1 MKQLLHLIFATAL
14 LFTAGGCK
22 KFLYQEPYNNISIND
37 IFKDFEGARTALAGC
52 YDDLKSNDYYM
63 RTFSLYPEVTSGNIK
78 YSKVSNQALLLS
90 YNFNNDAATNDMKT
104 FFIMSYS
111 IIYNTNTII
120 ANINSVKDASSL
132 QKNRLLAD
140 AYTIR
145 ALVHFDLARVFAQGY
160 NFTPDASHAGI
171 TIRNQLVPVLAPVS
185 DVQTCKQVFDQ
196 VASDLDSATLL
207 YPNSARVFTLGDDKT
222 YCSADAAKAL
232 QSRVALYKN
241 DWNKVI
247 ALGTDLISSN
257 KYSLISNSNYVASW
271 KQRNISTES
280 IFELAFGDR
289 TGGSLGDY
297 YNSSNT
303 QFGQMATS
311 NDLLGLY
318 TSDDVRAQPSMYV
331 KAIVNATDYYFTRKY
346 QGMNDS
352 ANNVKI
358 IRLSEIYLNRAEAYA
373 ESDNL
378 TAALADL
385 NVIRKRANPAALNF
399 ISTDKATVINE
410 ILDER
415 RRELCFEG
423 HTFFDLSRKKKNLV
437 RTDCT
442 STQCNFIYPNTRYA
456 CIFPLTN

>member
-1 MKQLLHLIFATAL
+1 MKQLLHLIFAAAL
-14 LFTAGGCK
+14 IFTAGGCK

-52 YDDLKSNDYYM
+52 YDDLKSGDYYL

-78 YSKVSNQALLLS
+78 YSKLSNQALLLS
-90 YNFNNDAATNDMKT
+90 YNFNNDAAANDMKAY
-104 FFIMSYS
+104 FIMAYS

-120 ANINSVKDASSL
+120 ANIDNVLDASSL
-132 QKNRLLAD
+132 QKSRLLAD

-160 NFTPDASHAGI
+160 SFTPDASHPGI
-171 TIRNQLVPVLAPVS
+171 TVRNTVVSALTPV
-185 DVQTCKQVFDQ
+185 DNVQTCKQVFAQ
-196 VASDLDSATLL
+196 VTSDLDSAMLL
-207 YPNSARVFTLGDDKT
+207 YPNSAKVFSLGDDKT
-222 YCSADAAKAL
+222 YCSFDAAKAL

-241 DWNKVI
+241 DWSKVI
-247 ALGTDLISSN
+247 ALSTDLISSN
-257 KYSLISNSNYVASW
+257 KYQLISNSGYVASW
-271 KQRNISTES
+271 KQRNISSES

-297 YNSSNT
+297 YNASNSL
-303 QFGQMATS
+303 FGQMSTS
-311 NDLLGLY
+311 NDLLSLY
-318 TSDDVRAQPSMYV
+318 SVGDVRAQPSMYV
-331 KAIVNATDYYFTRKY
+331 KATVNSTDYYFTRKY

-352 ANNVKI
+352 ANNIKI

-378 TAALADL
+378 VAALADL
-385 NVIRKRANPAALNF
+385 NVIRKRANPASINF
-399 ISTDKATVINE
+399 ESTDKATVINE

-423 HTFFDLSRKKKNLV
+423 HGFFDLSRKKKNLV

-442 STQCNFIYPNTRYA
+442 STQCSFVYPNSRYA